1 MKFFVT
7 GGAGFLGSALTALLS
22 ALGHE
27 VVVYDNLER
36 GRSQYLPLERRVSL
50 IQGDVRDGAALH
62 AALRQ
67 SKPEH
72 VVHLAALHFIPD
84 CIARPDDTLQ
94 INVQGTRLLLAACA
108 ETRPKSVI
116 FASSAAVYA
125 PNATACSEDTTPVC
139 PGEVYG
145 ESKVTGERLA
155 REFHAVTGC
164 DTSILRIFNA
174 IGPRETNPH
183 VVPHLFESLRVSDR
197 ISLGNTTPERDYV
210 HTNDIASAVLA
221 VAQRSS
227 GCEVYNVGS
236 GRAHAVSEIVT
247 ILGEKLRRPLRVEVD
262 PKRLRSVDRPLLLAD
277 ITKIRERVGWTPRHA
292 LDDALDELIAHYH
305 LRIEPEP
312 AVAPKRRIGAA
323 EKV

>member
-1 MKFFVT
+1 MKYFVT
-7 GGAGFLGSALTALLS
+7 GGAGFLGSALTWLLS

-50 IQGDVRDGAALH
+50 IQGDIRDRSALQAALG
-62 AALRQ
+62 Q
-67 SKPEH
+67 SQPDH

-84 CIARPDDTLQ
+84 CIAHPEDTRQ
-94 INVQGTRLLLAACA
+94 INIEGTRLVLAACA

-125 PNATACSEDTTPVC
+125 PNESACSEDATPVVPC
-139 PGEVYG
+139 EVYG
-145 ESKVTGERLA
+145 ESKVVGERLA
-155 REFHAVTGC
+155 REFHAQTGC

-197 ISLGNTTPERDYV
+197 IQLGNVSPERDYI
-210 HTNDIASAVLA
+210 HTSDIASAILA
-221 VAQRSS
+221 VSQRST

-236 GRAHAVSEIVT
+236 GSAHAVSDIVR
-247 ILGEKLRRPLRVEVD
+247 ILGEKLLRSLRIEVD

-277 ITKIRERVGWTPRHA
+277 ITKISTRTGWAPRHT
-292 LDDALDELIAHYH
+292 LDDTLDELIAHYH
-305 LRIEPEP
+305 LRVDPQPVSSSI
-312 AVAPKRRIGAA
+312 
-323 EKV
+323 